1 MSRVLI
7 VDDEESICWGLKR
20 LTEGLG
26 CTSTVVSS
34 AEQACVAARRES
46 IDLAIVDVRLP
57 DMDGLSLMRQ
67 LQSEGKSFPFIV
79 ITAYGD
85 LGTAVSAI
93 QGGAFDY
100 IAKPF
105 DVITVER
112 AVTSALSLRSGET
125 AEGPYVP
132 RDADLRKRIVGSS
145 PALQAV
151 FKQVAMVA
159 ETEASVHLFGESGTG
174 KELIA
179 RSIHEYSR
187 RKEGPFVVVHAA
199 AINMALAESEL
210 FGHVRGAF
218 TGAEQTRAGLLEQ
231 ANGGT
236 LFFDEV
242 ADIPVELQVKL
253 LRAIEYGEIVPV
265 GSNRPI
271 RTDFR
276 VISASHRDL
285 RHSITEGSFR
295 EDLFFRLGSYMME
308 IPPLR
313 RRVQDIRE
321 LAMHFVQQLSDA
333 SGNPTPQV
341 SDEAIRELEGRHWR
355 GNVRELRNVIEHA
368 LIVARG
374 SIIRPEHFPQAIELP
389 GVKEENAN
397 NLDASIESWID
408 NFLSQNAAA
417 DELHARLM
425 NRIERTL
432 FREVLHRHQGNF
444 ASAARQLGL
453 HRVTLKRKMDEL
465 ED

>member
-34 AEQACVAARRES
+34 AEQACIAADREP

-57 DMDGLSLMRQ
+57 DMDGLSLMRR

-85 LGTAVSAI
+85 LGTAVGAI

-112 AVTSALSLRSGET
+112 AVTSALSLRSAET
-125 AEGPYVP
+125 AEGPFVP
-132 RDADLRKRIVGSS
+132 RDDGLRKRIVGSS

-218 TGAEQTRAGLLEQ
+218 TGAEQARAGLLEQ

-285 RHSITEGSFR
+285 RQSIATGLFR
-295 EDLFFRLGSYMME
+295 EDLFFRLGAYMME

-313 RRVQDIRE
+313 NRVQDIRE
-321 LAMHFVQQLSDA
+321 LALHFVQQLSDA
-333 SGNPTPQV
+333 SGNPSPPV
-341 SDEAIRELEGRHWR
+341 SDEAVRDLESRHWR

-374 SIIRPEHFPQAIELP
+374 KMIRPEHLPLSIELP
-389 GVKEENAN
+389 DANAGEASH
-397 NLDASIESWID
+397 LDASIESWLD
-408 NFLSQNAAA
+408 DYLTQNSVA
-417 DELHARLM
+417 DDVHARLLDRVE
-425 NRIERTL
+425 RIL
-432 FREVLHRHQGNF
+432 FEEVLHRHQGNF

-453 HRVTLKRKMDEL
+453 HRVTLKRKMDEFGS
-465 ED
+465 

>member
-34 AEQACVAARRES
+34 AEQACVAANRDE

-57 DMDGLSLMRQ
+57 DMDGLSLMRR

-112 AVTSALSLRSGET
+112 AVTSALSHRVAIEANSIAVES
-125 AEGPYVP
+125 A
-132 RDADLRKRIVGSS
+132 ANLRKKIVGSS

-179 RSIHEYSR
+179 RSIHQYSR
-187 RKEGPFVVVHAA
+187 RKDAPFVVVHAA

-271 RTDFR
+271 QTDFR

-285 RHSITEGSFR
+285 RQSITKGLFR
-295 EDLFFRLGSYMME
+295 EDLFFRLGAFVME

-321 LAMHFVQQLSDA
+321 LAIHFVEQLSEK
-333 SGNPTPQV
+333 SGSPISRISN
-341 SDEAIRELEGRHWR
+341 EAMKELECRSWR
-355 GNVRELRNVIEHA
+355 GNVRELRNAIEHA

-374 SIIRPEHFPQAIELP
+374 NLILPEHLPQAIELQEVA
-389 GVKEENAN
+389 GTGIRDLE
-397 NLDASIESWID
+397 ASIESWLD
-408 NFLSQNAAA
+408 DYLNQNLDA
-417 DELHARLM
+417 DDVYPRLLD
-425 NRIERTL
+425 RVERTL
-432 FREVLHRHQGNF
+432 FEEILRRHQGNV

-453 HRVTLKRKMDEL
+453 HRVTLKRKIDEFRS
-465 ED
+465 

>member
-20 LTEGLG
+20 LAEGLG
-26 CTSTVVSS
+26 CTSLVVSS
-34 AEQACVAARRES
+34 AEQACIVANREP

-57 DMDGLSLMRQ
+57 DMDGLSLMRR

-85 LGTAVSAI
+85 LGTAVGAI

-285 RHSITEGSFR
+285 RQSITNGSFR
-295 EDLFFRLGSYMME
+295 EDLFFRLGAYMIE

-313 RRVQDIRE
+313 TRVHDIRE
-321 LAMHFVQQLSDA
+321 LTLHFVQQLSDA
-333 SGNPTPQV
+333 SGNPSPPV
-341 SDEAIRELEGRHWR
+341 SDDAVRDLEGRHWR

-374 SIIRPEHFPQAIELP
+374 NMIRPEHLPPSIELP
-389 GVKEENAN
+389 DVRAGDAGH
-397 NLDASIESWID
+397 LDASIESWLD
-408 NFLSQNAAA
+408 DYLTQNSVAN
-417 DELHARLM
+417 DVHARLLDRVE
-425 NRIERTL
+425 RIL
-432 FREVLHRHQGNF
+432 FEEVLHRHQGNF

-453 HRVTLKRKMDEL
+453 HRVTLKRKMDEFGS
-465 ED
+465 